1 MVTFLGQGQRGYERQ
16 YKQTGKGRQCES
28 VLTPAHQLAR
38 MGDHST
44 SAELNERRFVP
55 SKPLLS
61 GLLWRLAVVVT
72 FAVLLIAVVYAAA
85 QLVAV
90 LVGGTVV

>member
-1 MVTFLGQGQRGYERQ
+1 M
-16 YKQTGKGRQCES
+16 
-28 VLTPAHQLAR
+28 
-38 MGDHST
+38 
-44 SAELNERRFVP
+44 P